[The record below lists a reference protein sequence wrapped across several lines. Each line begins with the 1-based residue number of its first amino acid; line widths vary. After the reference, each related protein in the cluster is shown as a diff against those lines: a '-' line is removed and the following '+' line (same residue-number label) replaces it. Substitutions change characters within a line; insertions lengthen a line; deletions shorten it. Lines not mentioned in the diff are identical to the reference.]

1 MRQKLLVIDDSPTI
15 TSLIQLRLAEEPIDI
30 CTATDA
36 TAGLAMATEKRPDL
50 ILLDTQLPDADGYTV
65 CRELKSRAET
75 MSIPV
80 IFLSGAADTE
90 QKLRGLAMGAVDYLE
105 KPFDTA
111 ELKARV
117 SSALKTKYL
126 LDLLST
132 KAQIDVLSGLWNRS
146 YFESRLSA
154 EMSLARRTTAPLSI
168 LLVDVDHFARINS
181 AHGHVAGDEAVRLI
195 GQLFAETVRA
205 EDVVCR
211 HGGGKFG
218 IILPNTA
225 ADRGVIA
232 AERIRQRLAN
242 TPLEIGEGSVNVSAS
257 FGVAGATVD
266 VETTTRNAE
275 EALIRAKR
283 NGRNR
288 IEMAANIACF
298 AA

>member
-1 MRQKLLVIDDSPTI
+1 MRQKLLVIDDSPTVA
-15 TSLIQLRLAEEPIDI
+15 SLIQLRLAAEPIDI
-30 CTATDA
+30 STTTDA
-36 TAGLAMATEKRPDL
+36 ATGLAMASEKRPDL
-50 ILLDTQLPDADGYTV
+50 ILLDTDLQGNDGYAV

-80 IFLSGAADTE
+80 IFLAGAADPE
-90 QKLRGLAMGAVDYLE
+90 EKLRGLALGAVDYLE

-117 SSALKTKYL
+117 CSSLKTKYL

-146 YFESRLSA
+146 FFESRLSA

-168 LLVDVDHFARINS
+168 LLVDVDHFGRINS
-181 AHGHVAGDEAVRLI
+181 AHGHLAGDEAVRLI
-195 GQLFAETVRA
+195 GHLIADTVRA

-211 HGGGKFG
+211 HGGEKFA

-225 ADRGVIA
+225 ADRAVVV
-232 AERIRQRLAN
+232 AERIRQRMAA
-242 TPLEIGEGSVNVSAS
+242 TPLEIGEATVTVSAS
-257 FGVAGATVD
+257 FGVAAATVD
-266 VETTTRNAE
+266 VETTTRQAD

-288 IEMAANIACF
+288 IEIATNIACF

>member
-1 MRQKLLVIDDSPTI
+1 MRQKLLVIDDSPTVA
-15 TSLIQLRLAEEPIDI
+15 SLIQLRLAAEPIDI
-30 CTATDA
+30 STTTDA
-36 TAGLAMATEKRPDL
+36 ATGLTMASEKRPDL
-50 ILLDTQLPDADGYTV
+50 ILLDTDLQGNDGYAV

-80 IFLSGAADTE
+80 IFLAGAADSE
-90 QKLRGLAMGAVDYLE
+90 EKLRGLALGAVDYLE

-117 SSALKTKYL
+117 CSSLKTKYL

-146 YFESRLSA
+146 FFESRLSA

-168 LLVDVDHFARINS
+168 LLVDVDHFGRINS
-181 AHGHVAGDEAVRLI
+181 AHGHLAGDEAVRLI
-195 GQLFAETVRA
+195 GHLIADTVRA

-211 HGGGKFG
+211 HGGEKFA

-225 ADRGVIA
+225 ADRAVVV
-232 AERIRQRLAN
+232 AERIRQRMAA
-242 TPLEIGEGSVNVSAS
+242 TPLEIGEATVTVSAS
-257 FGVAGATVD
+257 FGVAAATVD
-266 VETTTRNAE
+266 VETTTRQAD

-288 IEMAANIACF
+288 IEIATNIACF

>member
-1 MRQKLLVIDDSPTI
+1 MRQKLLVIDDSPTVA
-15 TSLIQLRLAEEPIDI
+15 SLIQLRLAAEPIDI
-30 CTATDA
+30 STTTDA
-36 TAGLAMATEKRPDL
+36 ATGLTMASEKRPDL
-50 ILLDTQLPDADGYTV
+50 ILLDTDLQGNDGYAV

-80 IFLSGAADTE
+80 IFLAGAADSE
-90 QKLRGLAMGAVDYLE
+90 EKLRGLALGAVDYLE

-117 SSALKTKYL
+117 CSSLKTKYL

-146 YFESRLSA
+146 FFESRLSA

-168 LLVDVDHFARINS
+168 LLVDVDHFGRINS
-181 AHGHVAGDEAVRLI
+181 AHGHLAGDEAVRLI
-195 GQLFAETVRA
+195 GHLIADTVRA

-211 HGGGKFG
+211 HGGEKFAV
-218 IILPNTA
+218 ILPNSA
-225 ADRGVIA
+225 ADRAVVV
-232 AERIRQRLAN
+232 AERIRQRLGS
-242 TPLEIGEGSVNVSAS
+242 TPLEIGETTVTVSAS
-257 FGVAGATVD
+257 FGVAPAAVD
-266 VETTTRNAE
+266 VETTTRQAE

-288 IEMAANIACF
+288 IEIATNLACF

>member
-1 MRQKLLVIDDSPTI
+1 MRQKLLVIDDSPTVA
-15 TSLIQLRLAEEPIDI
+15 SLIQLRLAADPVDI
-30 CTATDA
+30 STAADA
-36 TAGLAMATEKRPDL
+36 ATGLAIASEKRPDL
-50 ILLDTQLPDADGYTV
+50 ILLDTDLPGNDGYAV

-80 IFLSGAADTE
+80 IFLAGSSDTE
-90 QKLRGLAMGAVDYLE
+90 EKLRGLAMGAVDYLE

-146 YFESRLSA
+146 YFENRLSA

-181 AHGHVAGDEAVRLI
+181 AHGHLAGDEAVRLI
-195 GQLFAETVRA
+195 GHLFADTVRA

-211 HGGGKFG
+211 HGGEKFG

-225 ADRGVIA
+225 AERGVVV
-232 AERIRQRLAN
+232 AERIRQRLNA
-242 TPLEIGEGSVNVSAS
+242 TAMEICEATVTVSAS
-257 FGVAGATVD
+257 FGVAAATLD
-266 VETTTRNAE
+266 VETTTRQAD

-288 IEMAANIACF
+288 IEIATNIACF